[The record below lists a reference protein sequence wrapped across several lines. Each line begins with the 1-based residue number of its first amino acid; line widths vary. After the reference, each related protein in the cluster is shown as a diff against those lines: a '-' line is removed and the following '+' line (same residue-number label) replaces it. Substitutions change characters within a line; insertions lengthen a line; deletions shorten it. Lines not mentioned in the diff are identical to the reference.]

1 MPILS
6 ASLLLLL
13 LHHQCVCIESQYL
26 NNDSK
31 DTHHHHHHHAVNA
44 AVSIKPHRYTPTHP
58 FIHLPLDLAAAAA
71 MAKGTHFSEDPPQVM
86 NQADLDRA
94 NEKLAQDHHSDKTSE
109 DEIAAR

>member
-1 MPILS
+1 
-6 ASLLLLL
+6 
-13 LHHQCVCIESQYL
+13 
-26 NNDSK
+26 
-31 DTHHHHHHHAVNA
+31 
-44 AVSIKPHRYTPTHP
+44 
-58 FIHLPLDLAAAAA
+58 